1 MRAVAGNLVCAVL
14 AILDW
19 SRGGFAQLKLRAHFL
34 DLRHLQICLRSS
46 ISLLTML
53 FW

>member
-1 MRAVAGNLVCAVL
+1 MTAAAANLVCAVL

-19 SRGGFAQLKLRAHFL
+19 SRCGFAQLKLRAHFL
-34 DLRHLQICLRSS
+34 DLRHLQICLKSS
-46 ISLLTML
+46 NSLLTML